1 MSDTDTF
8 PKDTKC
14 PILVSNKSSPYKRH
28 IEDIMEIKETD
39 ARASG
44 DSVMLQ
50 DAEYYKYIFKKTE
63 KICLAVFY
71 ILRTDS
77 DTEHKDSVVSDL
89 EDASR
94 TLLDTALVSLDTP
107 KTSLDAVM
115 RELRFALVALESY
128 LRIAHVSRHLSAQHL
143 EVFVREIASLQRGLR
158 AYTDRG
164 SVNPFDA
171 TESEPLRER
180 KVVRPATLGT
190 LPRPITQAVAGE
202 RSRKDR
208 IIDILKDKGS
218 ATIKDITD
226 VVIDCSEK
234 TVQRELIALIKDGKV
249 HREGERRWSKY
260 SVL

>member
-1 MSDTDTF
+1 
-8 PKDTKC
+8 
-14 PILVSNKSSPYKRH
+14 
-28 IEDIMEIKETD
+28 MEIKETD
-39 ARASG
+39 ARALG

-71 ILRTDS
+71 ILRTNEDADNK
-77 DTEHKDSVVSDL
+77 DTVVSDL

-107 KTSLDAVM
+107 KMSLDGVM
-115 RELRFALVALESY
+115 RELRFALVTLESY

-143 EVFVREIASLQRGLR
+143 EVFLREIASLQRGLR
-158 AYTDRG
+158 GYTDRG
-164 SVNPFDA
+164 SMNPFETGEA
-171 TESEPLRER
+171 EPMRER
-180 KVVRPATLGT
+180 KMVRAATGA
-190 LPRPITQAVAGE
+190 PSRSVTQTVLGE

-226 VVIDCSEK
+226 VVTDCSEK
-234 TVQRELIALIKDGKV
+234 TVQRELIALIKDGIV
-249 HREGERRWSKY
+249 HREGERRWSRY
-260 SVL
+260 SIV

>member
-1 MSDTDTF
+1 
-8 PKDTKC
+8 
-14 PILVSNKSSPYKRH
+14 
-28 IEDIMEIKETD
+28 MEIKETD

-50 DAEYYKYIFKKTE
+50 EADYYKYIFKKTE

-77 DTEHKDSVVSDL
+77 DIEHKDSVVSDL

-107 KTSLDAVM
+107 KTSLDTVM

-128 LRIAHVSRHLSAQHL
+128 LRIAHVSRYLSAQHL
-143 EVFVREIASLQRGLR
+143 EVFLREIVSLQRGLR
-158 AYTDRG
+158 TYSDRG

-171 TESEPLRER
+171 GDVEPVRER
-180 KVVRPATLGT
+180 KVVRTTTGVFT
-190 LPRPITQAVAGE
+190 RPVPTQAVLGT

-208 IIDILKDKGS
+208 IVDVLKDKGS

-226 VVIDCSEK
+226 VVTDCSEK
-234 TVQRELIALIKDGKV
+234 TVQRELITLIKDDIV

-260 SVL
+260 SIV